1 MPVPAVA
8 CCVTLGRPLP
18 SLNPTFLSLKPQEWT
33 RTSFLDVF
41 QLLGWRT
48 LFWSFPVTPQGLSIS
63 EHSAM
68 DTFSVTKEQGT
79 FLWGRIASL
88 SQLRIFLHSD
98 PAPRG
103 GDLCQVGKN

>member
-1 MPVPAVA
+1 MGPVSAVA
-8 CCVTLGRPLP
+8 CCVTLAKPLP
-18 SLNPTFLSLKPQEWT
+18 SLNPTFLSLKPQEWR

-63 EHSAM
+63 ERSPM

-79 FLWGRIASL
+79 FLWGRIARL
-88 SQLRIFLHSD
+88 SQLRVSLLGD
-98 PAPRG
+98 PDP
-103 GDLCQVGKN
+103 